1 MKKTLLL
8 LSVPLF
14 LYSESLKDLIV
25 YAKQN
30 NDLLQSKS
38 LQKDAKSQEL
48 ESSKSAYFPTL
59 DLGANY
65 QRNDDPQPFSPG
77 TTYSGYAK
85 LSLDLYSGGAKY
97 YTQKQKE
104 DELSSS
110 SSIYEASKK
119 SLALQIV
126 QNFYTLKSLE
136 ATLIAREEA
145 AKAVNA
151 QLQRVQRFFEAG
163 LSTSDDVDRLQSAY
177 DKNIYAIESLKFEIL
192 SLKKQLQLQVGKDIN
207 GFEASSFKKLTQESE
222 QLDSIEALKYQK
234 SSIINGSETI
244 DSYYYPQVK
253 LEDTYSVF
261 GYQDKPLFN
270 GQPIPLLDNQNT
282 LMLSANI
289 RLFDFG
295 TLAEQ
300 KEALVLQAKALE
312 SEIAYKTKE
321 QEINIELSHERIKT
335 AKLNIASAASAL
347 KASKSALKTIT
358 EKYNHKI
365 VDNVVYLDALSS
377 HTEAEATYNEA
388 LNNLEVAYALYYF
401 YNGKNLEE
409 FLDE

>member
-151 QLQRVQRFFEAG
+151 QLQRIQRFFEAG

-295 TLAEQ
+295 MLGEQ

-321 QEINIELSHERIKT
+321 QEINIELSYERIKT
-335 AKLNIASAASAL
+335 AKLNITSAASAL

-409 FLDE
+409 FLNE